1 MAPHVDPLVG
11 AAGDIGIGVESA
23 ECLDGVHLL
32 YAEGFAMA
40 DQRRCILSVEHVFRQ
55 YGHVARTHAT
65 VRRSTSLRSGVMNS
79 ARLAVRAPY
88 QAVSLFAVFF
98 IFIEDFQ
105 VTLVAGIGDFP
116 LPDRFD
122 HGAPR
127 LVSGGAVI
135 EAHSGATRIISGK

>member
-55 YGHVARTHAT
+55 YGHVARTHGDRAAKYLIAFGCHELRKAGRT
-65 VRRSTSLRSGVMNS
+65 RAIPGGVPICGILYFRIGKLRSTL
-79 ARLAVRAPY
+79 
-88 QAVSLFAVFF
+88 
-98 IFIEDFQ
+98 
-105 VTLVAGIGDFP
+105 
-116 LPDRFD
+116 
-122 HGAPR
+122 
-127 LVSGGAVI
+127 
-135 EAHSGATRIISGK
+135 